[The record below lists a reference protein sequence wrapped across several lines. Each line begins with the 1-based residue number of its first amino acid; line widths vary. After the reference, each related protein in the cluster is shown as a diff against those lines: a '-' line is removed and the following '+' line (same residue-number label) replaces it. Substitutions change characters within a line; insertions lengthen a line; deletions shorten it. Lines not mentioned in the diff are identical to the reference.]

1 MTCLCAPMSAL
12 AHFKLTLASVLL
24 TFARRLADNLLA
36 IQEGVHEEE
45 TGHWHPVV
53 YEIKVNDDMSL
64 ETVNS
69 CKMDFDLPAG
79 DKKGLEVRRLQSS
92 CHCDLLS
99 LWCHVF
105 QLFDSV
111 ASSMIVR
118 SGRHKEQG

>member
-1 MTCLCAPMSAL
+1 MNTL
-12 AHFKLTLASVLL
+12 AHCELTLASVLL

-64 ETVNS
+64 EMVNS
-69 CKMDFDLPAG
+69 CKMDFDLPDG

-92 CHCDLLS
+92 CHSDPLS
-99 LWCHVF
+99 LRCQVF
-105 QLFDSV
+105 HCLI
-111 ASSMIVR
+111 A
-118 SGRHKEQG
+118 